1 MNRSNGSHVY
11 VENVE
16 PLTEGT
22 YSCEINTDEPFF
34 MSMQAQQDLR
44 VYGEYAGHGLVASL
58 DDLDSSVS
66 WRFLDGIQWM
76 PGRLKAVHGFV

>member
-16 PLTEGT
+16 PFTEGT

-34 MSMQAQQDLR
+34 MSVQAQQDLR
-44 VYGEYAGHGLVASL
+44 VYGEYAIASWL
-58 DDLDSSVS
+58 LADHLRLGCIIRWPVS
-66 WRFLDGIQWM
+66 L
-76 PGRLKAVHGFV
+76 

>member
-16 PLTEGT
+16 PFTEGT

-34 MSMQAQQDLR
+34 MSVQAQQDLR
-44 VYGEYAGHGLVASL
+44 VYGEYAIAS
-58 DDLDSSVS
+58 
-66 WRFLDGIQWM
+66 
-76 PGRLKAVHGFV
+76 

>member
-11 VENVE
+11 IENVE
-16 PLTEGT
+16 PLSEGT

-44 VYGEYAGHGLVASL
+44 VYGKCWRIAGGVETLPGLSERTPSFDNL
-58 DDLDSSVS
+58 E
-66 WRFLDGIQWM
+66 
-76 PGRLKAVHGFV
+76 H